1 MNESETGRFLAMV
14 ATLDPKMPKA
24 DAQGFMRKVWTRQLA
39 DVPFEAADRAM
50 QAYYSGERYLNHRE
64 VISPADVV
72 QWWNARRRPNERELT
87 GTSPQRA
94 LPRPAL
100 DPELIRTGV
109 DRVLTAL
116 IGTKVE
122 DAPQR
127 VAQRRTA
134 RSVSCPY
141 CDAPAGS
148 ACVRARSE
156 EAHIEMRNH
165 HPSRVEA
172 ARASHAGGSR

>member
-24 DAQGFMRKVWTRQLA
+24 DPQGFMRKVWTRQLA

-72 QWWNARRRPNERELT
+72 QWWNARRRPNERELA
-87 GTSPQRA
+87 GTSPRRA

-100 DPELIRTGV
+100 DPERIRAGV

-116 IGTKVE
+116 IGTKSA
-122 DAPQR
+122 DAGQQ

-134 RSVSCPY
+134 RSVPCPY
-141 CDAPAGS
+141 CAAAVGS
-148 ACVRARSE
+148 ACVRARRGETSV
-156 EAHIEMRNH
+156 EMRGH
-165 HPSRVEA
+165 HPARVEA
-172 ARASHAGGSR
+172 SKAGEAR